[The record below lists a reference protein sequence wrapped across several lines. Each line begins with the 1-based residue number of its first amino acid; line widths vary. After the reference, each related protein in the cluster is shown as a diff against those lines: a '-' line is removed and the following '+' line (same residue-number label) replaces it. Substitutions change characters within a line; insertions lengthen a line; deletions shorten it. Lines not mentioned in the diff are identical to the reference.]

1 MLLDKYLIENLDLLG
16 SKIMKLAGLKAAP
29 SNLEQLYHFFETLKK
44 EAEDHNDAAANMIY
58 QVLYNFVSSAE
69 VRDRHTS
76 PREFEDIFCSI
87 FGISSTDVS
96 RRENP
101 LPTKN
106 ILDYDKLTTTED
118 WNISS
123 DLCGN
128 KREKAD
134 ASIGGY
140 DISLKTLKGKRYN
153 EIGCIVDSSFND
165 EINVGSFSY
174 RALFKGILTD
184 KELSTLRDRKGGLG
198 SKSQIRKNV
207 LDPIKSHGK
216 SKEFLERLKLFLSFV
231 YEEDLVIVIKSDYRT
246 IINLIPNKTFIDV
259 ICTLYEKDES
269 NFEELW
275 YRWENNNLRL
285 RLSKLFGYIEKYKLP
300 YKKLELQ
307 LSSFE
312 LQEDIKQFN
321 LELNKCV
328 EAQLGKLIIED

>member
-16 SKIMKLAGLKAAP
+16 LKIMKKAGLTAAP
-29 SNLEQLYHFFETLKK
+29 VNLDELYQFFAALKE
-44 EAEDHNDAAANMIY
+44 EAEKNNDAAANMIY

-76 PREFEDIFCSI
+76 PREFEDIFCSV
-87 FGISSTDVS
+87 FGTESTDDSS
-96 RRENP
+96 RANP
-101 LPTKN
+101 RPTKD
-106 ILDYDKLTTTED
+106 IMEYDKYTYTED

-153 EIGCIVDSSFND
+153 EFGKMVDSKLND

-184 KELSTLRDRKGGLG
+184 EELSTLRDRKGGLG
-198 SKSQIRKNV
+198 SKAQIRKNV
-207 LDPIKSHGK
+207 LNPIKNHGK
-216 SKEFLERLKLFLSFV
+216 SKELLSRLKLFLNFV

-246 IINLIPNKTFIDV
+246 DFYFVPNKTFVDV
-259 ICTLYEKDES
+259 LCTLYEKDENS
-269 NFEELW
+269 FEDVW
-275 YRWENNNLRL
+275 YRWENNNLRI
-285 RLSKLFGYIEKYKLP
+285 RLSQLFYYIEKYKLP
-300 YKKLELQ
+300 YKKLELN
-307 LSSFE
+307 LASFIK
-312 LQEDIKQFN
+312 QEDIKAFN
-321 LELNKCV
+321 VKLNKCV
-328 EAQLGKLIIED
+328 EAELEKLIYEE